1 MMKLWNDVDYD
12 DDYHGHGDDEE
23 IEICDKIEP
32 FLELVSG
39 SVETGPFWPRSQCIV
54 SKEGNIFFSIL
65 WILLFQKD
73 DFVLVVVNL

>member
-39 SVETGPFWPRSQCIV
+39 SVETGPFWPRSQCIIIRH
-54 SKEGNIFFSIL
+54 N
-65 WILLFQKD
+65 
-73 DFVLVVVNL
+73 